1 LDTQV
6 IARRLRDKQVRGSI
20 TNHGQEFCYRYDY
33 DNDNNNDND
42 NDNDNN
48 TDDDDDDD
56 VVMFTVLLIQT

>member
-1 LDTQV
+1 V

-42 NDNDNN
+42 NDNDN
-48 TDDDDDDD
+48 DDDDDDNDDDDD